1 MNSAA
6 TVDPNA
12 AGSQIDALY
21 RGASSKHRF
30 AVPAISCQG
39 AFRSPRL

>member
-6 TVDPNA
+6 TVDPKA

-21 RGASSKHRF
+21 RGASTRHPST
-30 AVPAISCQG
+30 G
-39 AFRSPRL
+39 ARDKLSVRRPLL

>member
-1 MNSAA
+1 MNTAA

-21 RGASSKHRF
+21 RGASSKHRCT
-30 AVPAISCQG
+30 ARDKLSVRRPLS
-39 AFRSPRL
+39 